1 MNRRVRMLS
10 TGDRIER
17 SLDAI
22 PRGSLRPAE
31 RKGARRATALAA
43 FVVVAVI
50 VSGAL
55 LLFMGTGADQP
66 AAGTPG
72 ASSGIGADP
81 EFPHP
86 VTGMLT
92 DGLANPLPYTS
103 VTITNVRLGVSNETM
118 SEEDG
123 RYSFDLAN
131 MDGTYE
137 LGDEIFVEAVNESLQ
152 IAGSGT
158 VYVTENYY
166 DILDITLD
174 TAIPEFSTVMVP
186 VAGIL
191 VLFAFARIRRRKK
204 SEA

>member
-1 MNRRVRMLS
+1 M
-10 TGDRIER
+10 
-17 SLDAI
+17 
-22 PRGSLRPAE
+22 
-31 RKGARRATALAA
+31 LAA
-43 FVVVAVI
+43 CMAVAVI

-55 LLFMGTGADQP
+55 LLFMGTGEDQP
-66 AAGTPG
+66 TAGTPG

-86 VTGMLT
+86 VTGLLT
-92 DGLANPLPYTS
+92 DGMANPLPYTS

-118 SEEDG
+118 SDEDG
-123 RYSFDLAN
+123 RYAFDLAN
-131 MDGTYE
+131 MDGSYE

-158 VYVTENYY
+158 VYVTSNWF

-174 TAIPEFSTVMVP
+174 TVIPEFSTVMAP